1 MLQALNVEED
11 AGAGLRW
18 QCARIIDTEP
28 VLRLQAD
35 GELFSEQYGHPCQ
48 RRIHASTIPPLRFE
62 AILVSFF
69 EHALQDCEPRLGGWE
84 WTDMHAYNKALD
96 FAQWSKTGLAQT
108 GISRQMHSDV

>member
-18 QCARIIDTEP
+18 QCARITDTGP
-28 VLRLQAD
+28 VLRLEAY
-35 GELFSEQYGHPCQ
+35 GELLPKRERYGHPCQ
-48 RRIHASTIPPLRFE
+48 RRIHASAIPPHRFE

-96 FAQWSKTGLAQT
+96 FAQWSKSGLAQT
-108 GISRQMHSDV
+108 GISQ